1 MKVSLV
7 SEIIFIHLW
16 RQLVHEG
23 GLFWPP
29 AEIATIDDDDD
40 DDDDDDNDDDDD
52 DDDSAAADD
61 DDDDEEDSE
70 M

>member
-7 SEIIFIHLW
+7 SEVIFIHLW

-52 DDDSAAADD
+52 DDDDGG
-61 DDDDEEDSE
+61 
-70 M
+70 